1 MGLFRGK
8 GRSDREFSSAYS
20 KSLVFYPGLVSRL
33 VESATGHELSSG
45 ERSGL
50 EIIMKSNM
58 LTFYV
63 E

>member
-1 MGLFRGK
+1 MFRRK
-8 GRSDREFSSAYS
+8 GRSDREFSSAHS
-20 KSLVFYPGLVSRL
+20 KSSVFCPAPVSRL

-45 ERSGL
+45 KWSEL
-50 EIIMKSNM
+50 EIVRKSNM

>member
-1 MGLFRGK
+1 MFKRK

-20 KSLVFYPGLVSRL
+20 QRSVFRPGPVSRL
-33 VESATGHELSSG
+33 VESATGYELNSG
-45 ERSGL
+45 ERSEL
-50 EIIMKSNM
+50 HIVRKSNM

>member
-1 MGLFRGK
+1 MFKRK

-20 KSLVFYPGLVSRL
+20 KRSVSGPVSRL
-33 VESATGHELSSG
+33 VESATGYELNSG
-45 ERSGL
+45 ERSEL
-50 EIIMKSNM
+50 QIVRKSNM

>member
-1 MGLFRGK
+1 MFKGK

-20 KSLVFYPGLVSRL
+20 KSSVFRPGLVSRL

-50 EIIMKSNM
+50 EIVRKSNI
-58 LTFYV
+58 
-63 E
+63 